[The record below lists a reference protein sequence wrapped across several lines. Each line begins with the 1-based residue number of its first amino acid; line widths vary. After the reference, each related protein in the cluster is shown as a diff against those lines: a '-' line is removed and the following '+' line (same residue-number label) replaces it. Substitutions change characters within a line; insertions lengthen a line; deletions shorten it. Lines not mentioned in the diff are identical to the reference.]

1 MAEHHITPV
10 RTYLIIFGAL
20 MVGTVLTVLAAEVDL
35 GILNNFVAMAIAVTK
50 AMLVLVFFM
59 HLRYSTRMTVLTAAA
74 GFFWLALMIGM
85 IGMDYMSRNS
95 HLLPVAGK

>member
-10 RTYLIIFGAL
+10 KTYLIIFGAL
-20 MVGTVLTVLAAEVDL
+20 LVGTALTVLAAEVDL

-59 HLRYSTRMTVLTAAA
+59 HLRVSTRMTILTAAA

-85 IGMDYMSRNS
+85 IGMDYWTRGSS
-95 HLLPVAGK
+95 LLPVPGK

>member
-20 MVGTVLTVLAAEVDL
+20 LVGTALTVLAAEWDL
-35 GILNNFVAMAIAVTK
+35 GVLNNFVAMAIAVTK
-50 AMLVLVFFM
+50 AVLVLVFFM
-59 HLRYSTRMTVLTAAA
+59 HLRYSTRMTVLTAIA

-95 HLLPVAGK
+95 SLLPVAGK